1 MQKGNEKLHEL
12 IDECVSLGASVQS
25 IQSYLEKVHY
35 KLLIG
40 KTTQKDWQQ
49 ELLGIFN
56 EIGDDSLSMFSVMDV
71 MDMCKRD
78 YPSKYRTM
86 SQRVFIDRVLQ
97 IGYETKV
104 NVKTGKLQF
113 CKTEES

>member
-1 MQKGNEKLHEL
+1 MQKDNQGLHEL
-12 IDECVSLGASVQS
+12 IDECVSLGASIQS

-35 KLLIG
+35 KLLVG

-49 ELLGIFN
+49 ELLGIFK
-56 EIGDDSLSMFSVMDV
+56 EIGEDSLSLFSVMDV

-78 YPSKYRTM
+78 FPSKYRTM

-97 IGYETKV
+97 LGYDTEI
-104 NVKTGKLQF
+104 NIKTGKLQF
-113 CKTEES
+113 VKIEQ